1 MSKMRIEL
9 PNFMRILNSQTS
21 NRSAEKIVNTISRGE
36 TKIEAKTNA
45 PKGTIAFLVVL
56 LIMELLTIKV
66 DEPLIKFILIVVI
79 LAIGYVYLLYYEN
92 FLNDRES

>member
-36 TKIEAKTNA
+36 AKTNA

-56 LIMELLTIKV
+56 LIMDLLTIMV
-66 DEPLIKFILIVVI
+66 DEPLIKFILLVVI